1 MPLPK
6 AATFILHDHGS
17 DCFVTGFC
25 EARCSLRSG
34 NAPQKLASEGS
45 RRPRESINHRSLSTP
60 SIAGNNLEKVVEK
73 KKLDF
78 AGIFIIAYRVAE
90 TLSFCKVSY
99 LVACCAGS
107 PVGLLV
113 T

>member
-1 MPLPK
+1 MAL
-6 AATFILHDHGS
+6 ATAPQNGLSKDIQFSGNGLKG

-60 SIAGNNLEKVVEK
+60 FIAGAIGLISFSCPLTSVLRFEITAYAI
-73 KKLDF
+73 
-78 AGIFIIAYRVAE
+78 AGATRAD
-90 TLSFCKVSY
+90 
-99 LVACCAGS
+99 G
-107 PVGLLV
+107 
-113 T
+113 

>member
-1 MPLPK
+1 MFLPK
-6 AATFILHDHGS
+6 VATFALHDPVS

-60 SIAGNNLEKVVEK
+60 FIAGAIGLISFSCPLTAVLRLEITAYAI
-73 KKLDF
+73 
-78 AGIFIIAYRVAE
+78 AGATRAD
-90 TLSFCKVSY
+90 
-99 LVACCAGS
+99 G
-107 PVGLLV
+107 
-113 T
+113 